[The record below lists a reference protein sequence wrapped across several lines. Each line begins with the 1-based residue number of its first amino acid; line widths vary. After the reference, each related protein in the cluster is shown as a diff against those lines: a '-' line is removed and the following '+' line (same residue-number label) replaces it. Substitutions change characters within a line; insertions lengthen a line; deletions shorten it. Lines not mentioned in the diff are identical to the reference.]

1 MMQGLG
7 HLEKHC
13 PFTHG
18 TSYQLGKQTLSKT
31 KQTYQWVLQCCLWFI
46 LGVTCRI
53 FSVGCLTLLYKHED
67 ESGIMGQKKTL
78 QLRIAYEYN
87 YGINLVLL
95 VIRLQKYY
103 AKN

>member
-1 MMQGLG
+1 
-7 HLEKHC
+7 
-13 PFTHG
+13 
-18 TSYQLGKQTLSKT
+18 
-31 KQTYQWVLQCCLWFI
+31 
-46 LGVTCRI
+46 
-53 FSVGCLTLLYKHED
+53 VGCLTLLYKHED